1 MQLID
6 LDHVN
11 LSTSTSKHADICSD
25 GVSVYQPNTSYLFT
39 QVDTSNYISNEDP
52 GSNMDFR
59 CSICHI
65 LFSSYEEMSRHVNIH
80 NTGKPYICSYCDT
93 AFNQADNLYVHISLY
108 HTLSENQSQYSCCLC
123 DKHFLRFAAYKSHL
137 VLHQID
143 ENFVCSICD
152 QSFEFIASY
161 EKHLRTCTRPITNK
175 RPPSQYRCH
184 ACGMLLSSIGKI
196 KQHYRRRHP
205 GYKPKPVESPVLTT
219 EINFETSSATDLEN
233 VRKSK
238 LRAATYLSSLIKS
251 DRRKDKDS
259 FSILDQFIRRIPA
272 EEPIIQDCPKDTATK
287 HKKRKVTYSCSVCD
301 KKFSKPSLL
310 KRHMTIHTKD
320 KSYECVLCHARFT
333 QKSSAKT
340 HLSLHINPLD
350 SQPTKH
356 DFEPSLTVYP
366 NDSALEENSPGKAA
380 LDSHITRPVNSAI
393 EILPFPLHNA
403 NSIVGTTVPQSSL
416 LLKSFIPQFQT
427 SESIARENEADQIS
441 CNLISPVSDPN
452 PEVNFPYSEMFSC
465 PVCCKLFRLS
475 KSLAVHMLRHSI
487 MRSNRNVHR
496 KEIKRSVT
504 VRSCNKSKRSCSE
517 KILHRFNRCIHCFKI
532 FRSINRLKM
541 HVFKIHHGKSNI
553 LVCPKCPR
561 RFMSNLGLKKH
572 INFRHRC
579 IKNNNIC
586 PICQKLFSSL
596 STLKLHVDT
605 HSSERLFSCYI
616 CHKRFQFL
624 HSCRRHIRNHFT
636 SHLNRRQSLELSES
650 SLVNLTT
657 KFKHSGLQ
665 SFTENKSC
673 TIDVDSHV
681 KLSIIGDFLN
691 PVRQC
696 SSYDNVELNPLES
709 DNLSAVV
716 HVESSN
722 NPENNFVSLSHS
734 VPDITTGNLD
744 SCLTA
749 LSSSQNINISASNQ
763 THFPDHRMC
772 VWDSASNENQSYYTS
787 NILFDQLNQPL
798 DILVI
803 DSSEV
808 VNSADMH
815 IESPSNTY
823 QQVILL
829 TEKTINP
836 SESNDNPNVGPL
848 FKTQSF
854 ICNNESL
861 KSNQTNP
868 NAYDTVN
875 TQVTSRS
882 NQVDIDSPVHE
893 AVHVSEKYL
902 PNHESRTP
910 QKEASCDIQL
920 NTHTEHSK
928 LYACGLCPKIFESA
942 QSLLHHTRIC
952 HSNVEKSFSC
962 RECPR
967 SFANPTLLLSH
978 SRTHNQEYN
987 GVLSCP
993 LCPMSV
999 FSKQSALS
1007 RHIIYCHP
1015 LPDSEPFKCG
1025 NCGMRFMML
1034 RCLKSHVNNIL
1045 NGVDVCI
1052 SKLSTEQSDSICN
1065 VDTLGDASNSKKNTH
1080 HISSLSSNLV
1090 DEIAKL
1096 QPSDHLSL
1104 SEKYLIKAARERVEN
1119 MVSFPENKDIQ
1130 PPTSPVTGNI
1140 CTICSR
1146 KFTKKSDLRYHL
1158 NVHYGIRPYEC
1169 DKCHRRFMKYSELR
1183 QHKFKVHEMNI
1194 DKTKVLSKNKAS
1206 VKHALVCHLCGST
1219 FSSKSSLR
1227 LHVRL
1232 HTGTRR
1238 YGCPHC
1244 SSVFHNPSHRKR
1256 HLVKCQAK
1264 RKPTANVVLSS
1275 DFPPNSYHDQRN
1287 DENITLVETNSK
1299 VNQTDSSSFNK
1310 CICNGVNSDQCT
1322 KCTIYLDI
1330 LLCPEET
1337 PGNNGELTTTN
1348 QVSDTSSYNCLKD
1361 SSCQVENTPVFYVDI
1376 DNANDNVTTEQQ
1388 QQQQQAFTEHGL
1400 PETLDILDEQKCDY
1414 LFNSTFNVSEFN
1426 HEYYSVNNEL
1436 INSILP
1442 INEDSNVNTGNT
1454 NAIVTYSNDNLFDC
1468 VSYGEIFPDET
1479 LNINPECVNT
1489 DSNKQLVD
1497 FHVNDLTTVT
1507 STTTT
1512 TTTTNIAPT
1521 DTNIIVNQVCELHE
1535 NTSNPTTKSTT
1546 VKCKSNATNKNFQRL
1561 FNCSICNK
1569 TFTKNSSL
1577 LRHER
1582 IHNMIKPFVCRFCGV
1597 GFTQSCSLTSHE
1609 LIHTGEKPYQC
1620 TLCNANFRQSCN
1632 LKRHMKLVHQ

>member
-11 LSTSTSKHADICSD
+11 LSTSTSKLVDICRD
-25 GVSVYQPNTSYLFT
+25 GVSVDQLNTACLFT
-39 QVDTSNYISNEDP
+39 QVDTSNFISNEGP

-65 LFSSYEEMSRHVNIH
+65 LFNSYEEMSRHVNIH

-108 HTLSENQSQYSCCLC
+108 HTLNENQSQYSCCLC

-137 VLHQID
+137 VLHQVD

-161 EKHLRTCTRPITNK
+161 EKHIRTCIRPITNK

-205 GYKPKPVESPVLTT
+205 GYKLKPVESPVLTT
-219 EINFETSSATDLEN
+219 EINFEPSSATDLEN

-238 LRAATYLSSLIKS
+238 LRAATYLSCLIKS

-272 EEPIIQDCPKDTATK
+272 EEPIIQDCPKDTTTK
-287 HKKRKVTYSCSVCD
+287 HKKRKVSYSCSVCD
-301 KKFSKPSLL
+301 KKFFKPSLL

-350 SQPTKH
+350 SQSTKH
-356 DFEPSLTVYP
+356 DLEPSLTLYP
-366 NDSALEENSPGKAA
+366 NDSTLQENSPGKAA
-380 LDSHITRPVNSAI
+380 LDSHMTRPVNSTI

-403 NSIVGTTVPQSSL
+403 NSIVGTTVSQNSL
-416 LLKSFIPQFQT
+416 LLKSFIPQFQA
-427 SESIARENEADQIS
+427 SESIARENEANQIS

-487 MRSNRNVHR
+487 ISSNRNVHR
-496 KEIKRSVT
+496 KEIKRST
-504 VRSCNKSKRSCSE
+504 IVRSLNKFKRSCSE

-572 INFRHRC
+572 INFRHLC

-586 PICQKLFSSL
+586 PVCQKLFSSL
-596 STLKLHVDT
+596 SALKLHVDT

-636 SHLNRRQSLELSES
+636 SVLNRRRSLEQSES

-657 KFKHSGLQ
+657 TKFKHSGLQ
-665 SFTENKSC
+665 TLTEDKSH
-673 TIDVDSHV
+673 TLDMDSHV
-681 KLSIIGDFLN
+681 KLSIIDDFLN

-696 SSYDNVELNPLES
+696 SSYDNVELNVLDS
-709 DNLSAVV
+709 DNLSTVV

-722 NPENNFVSLSHS
+722 NPGNTFVSLSHP

-744 SCLTA
+744 NCLTA
-749 LSSSQNINISASNQ
+749 LSSSQNININASNQ
-763 THFPDHRMC
+763 THFPDHSRMC
-772 VWDSASNENQSYYTS
+772 VWDGGSNENQSYYTS

-798 DILVI
+798 NILVI

-815 IESPSNTY
+815 IDSPSNTY

-829 TEKTINP
+829 AEKPINP
-836 SESNDNPNVGPL
+836 SESNDDNPNVGPL

-854 ICNNESL
+854 ICTNESL

-868 NAYDTVN
+868 NAYDIVN
-875 TQVTSRS
+875 TQVTSSS
-882 NQVDIDSPVHE
+882 NQVDIDSPVRE
-893 AVHVSEKYL
+893 AV
-902 PNHESRTP
+902 HESRTP
-910 QKEASCDIQL
+910 QKEASCDIQS

-928 LYACGLCPKIFESA
+928 LYACGLCPKLYEAA

-952 HSNVEKSFSC
+952 HSNVQKSFSC
-962 RECPR
+962 HGCPR

-978 SRTHNQEYN
+978 SRTHNPEYN
-987 GVLSCP
+987 GVLNCP

-1015 LPDSEPFKCG
+1015 LLDSEPFKCG

-1034 RCLKSHVNNIL
+1034 RSLKSHVNNAL

-1052 SKLSTEQSDSICN
+1052 SKLSTEQSGSICN
-1065 VDTLGDASNSKKNTH
+1065 VDTIGDASNSKKNTH

-1096 QPSDHLSL
+1096 QPSGHLSL

-1130 PPTSPVTGNI
+1130 SVNQQPASHVTGNI

-1158 NVHYGIRPYEC
+1158 NLHYGIRPYEC

-1183 QHKFKVHEMNI
+1183 QHKFKVHEMNM
-1194 DKTKVLSKNKAS
+1194 DKTSVPSKNKAS
-1206 VKHALVCHLCGST
+1206 GKHALVCHLCGST

-1244 SSVFHNPSHRKR
+1244 NSVFHNPSHRKR

-1264 RKPTANVVLSS
+1264 HKSTTNVVLPS
-1275 DFPPNSYHDQRN
+1275 DLPPNSYDDVVTDTNHTTYERN

-1299 VNQTDSSSFNK
+1299 VNQTDSSFNK
-1310 CICNGVNSDQCT
+1310 CICNGVNSEQCT

-1337 PGNNGELTTTN
+1337 PCNNEELVTN
-1348 QVSDTSSYNCLKD
+1348 QVSDTSAYNCLKD

-1376 DNANDNVTTEQQ
+1376 DNANDNVTMEQQ
-1388 QQQQQAFTEHGL
+1388 QQQQQFTEHGI
-1400 PETLDILDEQKCDY
+1400 PGTLDILDEQKCDY
-1414 LFNSTFNVSEFN
+1414 LFNSAFNVNEFN
-1426 HEYYSVNNEL
+1426 HEYYSGNNEL

-1442 INEDSNVNTGNT
+1442 INEDNVNTGNT
-1454 NAIVTYSNDNLFDC
+1454 NPIITYSNDNLFDC
-1468 VSYGEIFPDET
+1468 VSYGEIFPEET
-1479 LNINPECVNT
+1479 LNINPECINST
-1489 DSNKQLVD
+1489 ESNKQLVD
-1497 FHVNDLTTVT
+1497 FQVNDFTNVTTP
-1507 STTTT
+1507 
-1512 TTTTNIAPT
+1512 PT
-1521 DTNIIVNQVCELHE
+1521 DTNIIVSQVHE
-1535 NTSNPTTKSTT
+1535 NTTKSTT
-1546 VKCKSNATNKNFQRL
+1546 IKCKSNAINKNFQRL

-1569 TFTKNSSL
+1569 TFTKHSSL

-1582 IHNMIKPFVCRFCGV
+1582 IHNRIKPYVCRFCGV

-1609 LIHTGEKPYQC
+1609 LIHTGEKPYKC
-1620 TLCNANFRQSCN
+1620 TLCTASFRQSCN
-1632 LKRHMKLVHQ
+1632 LKRHVKLVH